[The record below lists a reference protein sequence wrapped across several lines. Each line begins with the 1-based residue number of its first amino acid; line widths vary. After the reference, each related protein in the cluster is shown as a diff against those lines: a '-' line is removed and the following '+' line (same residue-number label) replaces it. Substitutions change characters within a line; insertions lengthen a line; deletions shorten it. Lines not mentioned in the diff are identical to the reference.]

1 MELAQSTLSASF
13 IDKGAKQLL
22 LKLLARLEQG
32 QLVLHDGSECHRFGK
47 AGSDLHAELVVQDPA
62 FYRRL
67 LLGGSIAAGETW
79 VEGLWTSP
87 EPVALVRLLARNLPL
102 LDALERRLGWL
113 SFPFNKVRH
122 WFNRNTLT
130 GSRANIAAHYDLG
143 NTLYQGFL
151 DDHMQYSS
159 AIYPHPDATLEEG
172 QQAKLRTICERLEL
186 GPDDHL
192 LEIGTGWGGLAV
204 YAARHYGCRV
214 TTTTISRA
222 QHDYAKAWIEREG
235 LGDRITL
242 LLEDYRKLEGRYDKL
257 VSIEMIEAVGH
268 AFLPDY
274 FRQLS
279 RLLKPGGRLL
289 IQAITIADQRH
300 AQYLRGVDFIQR
312 YIFPAPAGIQPLL
325 VAGGDMAATGPAARD
340 AAAPFH
346 LLPPPRAGLAPH
358 PGRPG
363 RLPARHPALAP
374 RPVSL
379 SVRFS
384 ALAVAALVRFR
395 PDPLP
400 RPSLASPLAA
410 LATGAVRHGGG
421 RLLLYGGGR
430 HGGSKLTL
438 GHLDK
443 RSAAGGDLDVVVTRT
458 PVGNGQ
464 AGG

>member
-13 IDKGAKQLL
+13 IDKGARQLL
-22 LKLLARLEQG
+22 LRLLGRLEHG
-32 QLVLHDGSECHRFGK
+32 QLLLRDGGERHSFGA
-47 AGSDLHAELVVQDPA
+47 AGSDLHAELVVLDPA

-67 LLGGSIAAGETW
+67 LQGGSIAAGETW

-87 EPVALVRLLARNLPL
+87 DPVALVRLLARNLAL
-102 LDALERRLGWL
+102 LDNLERRLGWL

-122 WFNRNTLT
+122 WLNRNTLT
-130 GSRANIAAHYDLG
+130 GSRSNIAAHYDLG
-143 NTLYQGFL
+143 NALYQGFL
-151 DDHMQYSS
+151 DSHMQYSS
-159 AIYPHPDATLEEG
+159 AIYPHPDASLEEG
-172 QQAKLRTICERLEL
+172 QQAKLRTICERLAL

-204 YAARHYGCRV
+204 YAARHHGCRV

-312 YIFPAPAGIQPLL
+312 YIFP
-325 VAGGDMAATGPAARD
+325 GGC
-340 AAAPFH
+340 
-346 LLPPPRAGLAPH
+346 LPCVSQMAGLLA
-358 PGRPG
+358 RETDMQLV
-363 RLPARHPALAP
+363 RLHDHGHHYARTLAHWCERFLALAP
-374 RPVSL
+374 ELPRLGYSQDFIRLWHFYFAYCEGGFWERAISLVQLEAAKPGPHGWAGDLPVS
-379 SVRFS
+379 
-384 ALAVAALVRFR
+384 
-395 PDPLP
+395 
-400 RPSLASPLAA
+400 
-410 LATGAVRHGGG
+410 
-421 RLLLYGGGR
+421 
-430 HGGSKLTL
+430 
-438 GHLDK
+438 GH
-443 RSAAGGDLDVVVTRT
+443 
-458 PVGNGQ
+458 
-464 AGG
+464 

>member
-13 IDKGAKQLL
+13 IDKGARQLL
-22 LKLLARLEQG
+22 LNLLGRLEHG
-32 QLVLHDGSECHRFGK
+32 QLLLWDGGERHSFGV
-47 AGSDLHAELVVQDPA
+47 AGTDLHAELVVLEPA

-87 EPVALVRLLARNLPL
+87 DPVVLVRLLARNLTL
-102 LDALERRLGWL
+102 LDSLERRLGWL

-122 WFNRNTLT
+122 WLNRNTLT
-130 GSRANIAAHYDLG
+130 GSRSNIAAHYDLG

-151 DDHMQYSS
+151 DSHMQYSS
-159 AIYPHPDATLEEG
+159 AIYPSAEATLEEG

-192 LEIGTGWGGLAV
+192 LEIGSGWGGLAV

-222 QHDYAKAWIEREG
+222 QHDYAKEWIAREG

-242 LLEDYRKLEGRYDKL
+242 LLEDYRKLEGTYDKL

-279 RLLKPGGRLL
+279 RLLRPGGRLL

-312 YIFPAPAGIQPLL
+312 YIFP
-325 VAGGDMAATGPAARD
+325 GGC
-340 AAAPFH
+340 
-346 LLPPPRAGLAPH
+346 LPSVSQMAGLLA
-358 PGRPG
+358 RETDMQLV
-363 RLPARHPALAP
+363 RLHDHGHHYARTLAHWCDRFLALAP
-374 RPVSL
+374 ELPKLGYSQDFIRLWYFYFAYCEGGFWERTISLVQLEAAKPGPAGWSGDLPVS
-379 SVRFS
+379 
-384 ALAVAALVRFR
+384 
-395 PDPLP
+395 
-400 RPSLASPLAA
+400 
-410 LATGAVRHGGG
+410 
-421 RLLLYGGGR
+421 
-430 HGGSKLTL
+430 
-438 GHLDK
+438 GH
-443 RSAAGGDLDVVVTRT
+443 
-458 PVGNGQ
+458 
-464 AGG
+464 